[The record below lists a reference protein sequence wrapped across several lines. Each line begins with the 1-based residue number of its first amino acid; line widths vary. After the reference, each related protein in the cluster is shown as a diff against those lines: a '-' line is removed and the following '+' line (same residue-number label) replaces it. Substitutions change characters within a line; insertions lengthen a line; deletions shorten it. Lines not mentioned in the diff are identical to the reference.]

1 MSGVRTFGNGSL
13 WSIYN
18 SDCAFT
24 WLRLAFVCVRLCF
37 ESIFV
42 LLVKLNPILVW
53 IRTTR
58 SIVMHDLYPNSY
70 IPFNRIFI
78 RDCNHS
84 TLRLIYITHILT
96 NNLNR
101 IKMKPQQHKQIAGIQ
116 FKPVRISLLLLSF
129 FLTFSL
135 LNIVLKTPKV
145 TRSELVVKDCEEDLK
160 VGDDYIL
167 LFHVIINTHIE
178 NKYNEKRKWRR
189 SQYKMLLTV
198 SEWLI
203 CSDKRSRFM
212 CSSRLCGPSRFV
224 FAVVSSFNLIRL
236 QLFNIVVVVFV
247 VRSCIRSSSAHQL
260 ASHCERCQT
269 AYLYII

>member
-129 FLTFSL
+129 FSNVFSSKYCVENPESDSVRTCRQRL
-135 LNIVLKTPKV
+135 WRRLESWWWLH
-145 TRSELVVKDCEEDLK
+145 LVVPCD
-160 VGDDYIL
+160 
-167 LFHVIINTHIE
+167 
-178 NKYNEKRKWRR
+178 NKY
-189 SQYKMLLTV
+189 
-198 SEWLI
+198 
-203 CSDKRSRFM
+203 
-212 CSSRLCGPSRFV
+212 
-224 FAVVSSFNLIRL
+224 
-236 QLFNIVVVVFV
+236 
-247 VRSCIRSSSAHQL
+247 AHREQ
-260 ASHCERCQT
+260 
-269 AYLYII
+269 I